1 MLPIY
6 KGIQFQKRLEKGGRT
21 KPWLIIVNENGS
33 LSQYVVKMFTQNDN
47 DNNFSLLNEVA
58 GNVLA
63 QEFGIKVPKAALIE
77 FDDDFINTIGDPE
90 LEEIFLYTDE
100 RLKFATKLLN
110 PSYEYSPNIFNRQQL
125 RSYLEIDSI
134 FAFDVL
140 IQNGDRTTGKPNLL
154 FFNKEGYLIDHEL
167 GFNIATSMKLQS
179 FFINPQF
186 MYHIFYDYL
195 CDSWNS
201 TKKDYFNEFC
211 EYLKLLNVNNLS
223 SVFRQLNNCGFH
235 PEQMDNIRNYLL
247 KMKRNCGNF
256 ETTLGTLIG
265 RK

>member
-1 MLPIY
+1 M
-6 KGIQFQKRLEKGGRT
+6 
-21 KPWLIIVNENGS
+21 PWLIIVNENGS

-47 DNNFSLLNEVA
+47 DKSFSLLNEVS

-77 FDDDFINTIGDPE
+77 FDDDFISTIDEPR

-110 PSYEYSPNIFNRQQL
+110 PSYEYSANIFNRQQL
-125 RSYLEIDSI
+125 KSYLEIDSI

-140 IQNGDRTTGKPNLL
+140 IQNGDRTKGKPNLL
-154 FFNKEGYLIDHEL
+154 FFNKDGYLIDHEL
-167 GFNIATSMKLQS
+167 GFNIDKSIGIQS
-179 FFINPQF
+179 FYISPQF
-186 MYHIFYDYL
+186 IYHIFYDYL
-195 CDSWNS
+195 CDSWNT
-201 TKKDYFNEFC
+201 TKYDYFNEFC
-211 EYLKLLNVNNLS
+211 EYLKLLNVNRLD
-223 SVFRQLNNCGFH
+223 SVFKQLNNNGFH
-235 PEQMDNIRNYLL
+235 TEQMDNIRNYLL
-247 KMKRNCGNF
+247 HMKRNCATF